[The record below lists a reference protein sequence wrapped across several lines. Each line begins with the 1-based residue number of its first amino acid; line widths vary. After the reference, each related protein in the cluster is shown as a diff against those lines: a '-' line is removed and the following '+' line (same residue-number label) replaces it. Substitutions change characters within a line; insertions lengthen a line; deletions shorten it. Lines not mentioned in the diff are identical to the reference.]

1 MVSWR
6 QYDRIYNT
14 NVAQFSPN
22 LPKSDVLQIAKKY
35 QSTLAIFVGQFIDMK
50 FKKSPNLVTLVGD
63 HVMKQLLPIGKTLT
77 VCFNK

>member
-14 NVAQFSPN
+14 NVAQFPPN
-22 LPKSDVLQIAKKY
+22 LPKSDVLRIAKKY
-35 QSTLAIFVGQFIDMK
+35 LSTLAIFVGQFIATK

-63 HVMKQLLPIGKTLT
+63 HVIKQLLPISKTLT
-77 VCFNK
+77 VYSNK